1 MIVNDD
7 WASEA
12 RKLTE
17 LLQFLRGGVVAN
29 QIFED
34 SQDVLSVLHDCI
46 EHGPRSR
53 GAHGFLIP
61 FRENRSR
68 DLDVPAQ
75 FCGGIAAEK
84 QAVNKRRLALRELK
98 IQQRLFDRVG

>member
-7 WASEA
+7 RVSEA

-34 SQDVLSVLHDCI
+34 SQDVLSVLHDFF
-46 EHGPRSR
+46 EHGAKFR

-61 FRENRSR
+61 FREYRSG

-75 FCGGIAAEK
+75 FFGGMAAFGP
-84 QAVNKRRLALRELK
+84 VSSLAPIVKTL
-98 IQQRLFDRVG
+98 